1 MHQPRHQRGF
11 FMPALVCVRTSL
23 QLPWFVSYK
32 PINQPT
38 IMNNQPT
45 QIIYKDGL
53 QFDNRYIEH
62 KSYFMALHNCVPNL
76 NLVSPMDG
84 EKALTA
90 FREAF
95 ADHIEQVHTYHW
107 FKREKRHYVFYRSI
121 VQMKEAI
128 TIEFGDSY
136 CEMLHDGTCD
146 ELIDRMTK
154 LFSKYLERRKRE
166 PQEINLIVRGD
177 YGLELKALEIK
188 RTKLDINLYYEDD
201 FKEIDAIIR
210 QRLSKKNDKG
220 IVLLHGLPGTGK
232 TTYLRYLAGVLKKRV
247 LFLSPSVAGSLME
260 PSFIDLLID
269 HPNSVIIIEDAEHI
283 IMDRR
288 IGGGS
293 SVSNLLNI
301 SDGLLADF
309 LNVQLIC
316 TFNSSLT
323 MVDSALMRK
332 GRLIAKYEFGKLS
345 QKKAERLSKHMGLG
359 QIVEGP
365 MTLAEVMHPGEQ
377 SFESTRMEVIGFRRA
392 VLEN

>member
-1 MHQPRHQRGF
+1 
-11 FMPALVCVRTSL
+11 
-23 QLPWFVSYK
+23 
-32 PINQPT
+32 
-38 IMNNQPT
+38 MNKQST
-45 QIIYKDGL
+45 QIIHKDGL

-62 KSYFMALHNCVPNL
+62 KSYFMALHNRIPDL
-76 NLVSPMDG
+76 NLVSAMDG
-84 EKALTA
+84 EKGLAA
-90 FREAF
+90 FRDEF
-95 ADHIEQVHTYHW
+95 ADHILAVHTSRW
-107 FKREKRHYVFYRSI
+107 FKHKKRGYISDRII
-121 VQMKEAI
+121 VRMKEAI
-128 TIEFGDSY
+128 TLEFGESW
-136 CEMLHDGTCD
+136 CEMLHDGQCD
-146 ELIDRMTK
+146 ELIGRITK
-154 LFSKYLERRKRE
+154 LLSKHLERRKRE
-166 PQEINLIVRGD
+166 PQEINLIVKGD

-188 RTKLDINLYYEDD
+188 RTKLDIDLYYEDD
-201 FKEIDAIIR
+201 FKEIDSVIR
-210 QRLSKKNDKG
+210 HRLSKKNDKG

-232 TTYLRYLAGVLKKRV
+232 TTYLRYLAGMLKKRV

-345 QKKAERLSKHMGLG
+345 QQKAERLSRHMGLK
-359 QIVEGP
+359 QRVEGP